1 MTKVIFNISMSLD
14 GYIEGPN
21 EDVSQLHSWYFSGD
35 TELPGTPFKI
45 AKASVELMTEA
56 AISIGAMITGKKTF
70 DVSDAWGGH
79 PPLGVHHFVVTHKPV
94 TEWQKSDSPFTFVT
108 TGVKQA
114 IEMAKTKVGQKNVCI
129 SSASI
134 LQQALKEN
142 LVDEIHIDLVPV
154 LLGNGTPLFVNTS
167 EPTKLELFRTISG
180 IGVVHLA
187 FRVGKM

>member
-1 MTKVIFNISMSLD
+1 MSKVIFNMSMSLD

-79 PPLGVHHFVVTHKPV
+79 PPLGVHHFVVTHNPV

-154 LLGNGTPLFVNTS
+154 LLGNGTPLFVNTP

>member
-1 MTKVIFNISMSLD
+1 MGKIVFNISMSLD
-14 GYIEGPN
+14 GYIAGLN
-21 EDVSQLHSWYFSGD
+21 DDVSRLHSWYFSGD

-56 AISIGAMITGKKTF
+56 ATSIGAMVTGKKTF
-70 DVSDAWGGH
+70 DVSNAWSGH
-79 PPLGVHHFVVTHKPV
+79 PPLGVHHFVVTHNPV
-94 TEWQKSDSPFTFVT
+94 IEWQKDGSPFTFVT

-114 IEMAKTKVGQKNVCI
+114 IEMAKAGQKNVCI

-142 LVDEIHIDLVPV
+142 IVDEIHIDLVPV
-154 LLGNGTPLFVNTS
+154 LLRNGTPLFVNTP
-167 EPTKLELFRTISG
+167 EPTKLELFRAISG

-187 FRVGKM
+187 FKVG